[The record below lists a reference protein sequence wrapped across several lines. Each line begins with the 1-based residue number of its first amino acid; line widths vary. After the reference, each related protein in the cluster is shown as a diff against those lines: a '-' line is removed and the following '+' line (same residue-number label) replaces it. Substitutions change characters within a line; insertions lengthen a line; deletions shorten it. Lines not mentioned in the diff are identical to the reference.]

1 MKTISRRAATAAT
14 TLAAALTLAP
24 AAHAQ
29 SWSAAKTAALNQFVD
44 SALQTA
50 AVPGASV
57 AVVFNGQIVYQ
68 RAVGVKDRA
77 AGGTVDNDTQF
88 MMGSVSKP
96 VTTMMMA
103 SVVDSGA
110 ADWTTRAQSILP
122 AFRVADSSNSSQI
135 TLRDLVCNCV
145 GAPRK
150 DFELIYRANSL
161 TPNGV
166 IGSVADYAVD
176 PIFGTRFTYNNQL
189 VATGGW
195 LAAAAAAG
203 ITGDLGG
210 SYAAQLQT
218 RVLDKIGMASTTS
231 AFDRVASRGNFAKP
245 HGIDLSWLAQP
256 QALSYES
263 FAAGVAPSGGLWTT
277 SGDMARF
284 VITQLQRGVAPTGLR
299 VASEANL
306 LETWKPRVAVASG
319 VSYGLGL
326 YIADNDNRRT
336 LFHDGNTLGF
346 SSAMV
351 FLPDHNVGVVALA
364 NRQQSLFGLAVR
376 ARAVQLLFDQPDTV
390 TANFNARV
398 LQEQMTIKAF
408 GLESTNVDQAKA
420 RPYLG
425 AWRNTGL
432 GGITVQANGT
442 TLDYAAQSFTVT
454 LREQRRTDG
463 QLFYRITT
471 PPLAGAL
478 VQASGTNALT
488 VTHGDN
494 VPYGFSR

>member
-1 MKTISRRAATAAT
+1 MKTVS
-14 TLAAALTLAP
+14 LAAALAFGP
-24 AAHAQ
+24 QAHAQ
-29 SWSAAKTAALNQFVD
+29 SWSAAKTTALNQFVD

-57 AVVFNGQIVYQ
+57 AVVLNGQIVYQ
-68 RAVGVKDRA
+68 RALGVKDRV
-77 AGGTVDNDTQF
+77 AGGAVDNDTQF
-88 MMGSVSKP
+88 MMGSISKP

-103 SVVDSGA
+103 SVIDSGA
-110 ADWTTRAQSILP
+110 AAWTTPAQTILP
-122 AFRVADSSNSSQI
+122 AFRVADGTRSSQM
-135 TLRDLVCNCV
+135 TLRDLVCNCA

-150 DFELIYRANSL
+150 DFDLIYRANTL
-161 TPNGV
+161 TPDSV

-176 PIFGTRFTYNNQL
+176 PTFGVNFSYNNQL

-203 ITGDLGG
+203 TTGDLGG
-210 SYAAQLQT
+210 SYANQLQS
-218 RVLDKIGMASTTS
+218 RVLDKIGMAATTS
-231 AFDRVASRGNFAKP
+231 SSDRVAARGNFAKP
-245 HGIDLSWLAQP
+245 HGLDLAWLAQP
-256 QALSYES
+256 QASSYEN
-263 FAAGVAPSGGLWTT
+263 FAKAVAPSGGLWTT
-277 SGDMARF
+277 SGDLARF
-284 VITQLQRGVAPTGLR
+284 VITQLQRGLAPTGLR

-306 LETWKPRVAVASG
+306 TETWKPQVTVASG

-326 YIADNDNRRT
+326 YIAENDSRRT

-364 NRQQSLFGLAVR
+364 NRQQSLFSLAVR
-376 ARAVQLLFDQPDTV
+376 ARAVQLLFDQIDTV

-398 LQEQMTIKAF
+398 LQEQMSIVAL
-408 GLESTNVDQAKA
+408 GLESAHVDPAQA

-425 AWRNTGL
+425 AWQNSGL
-432 GGITVQANGT
+432 GGINLQARGA
-442 TLDYAAQSFTVT
+442 TLDYETQSFTAT
-454 LREQRRTDG
+454 LRQQRRTDG

-478 VQASGTNALT
+478 I
-488 VTHGDN
+488 HGDN
-494 VPYGFSR
+494 VPYAFSR